1 MKVVVPISWASLG
14 AQTVKNLLSMQ
25 ETQVWTLGQ
34 EEPLEKGMGTHSSI
48 LAWRITWTEET
59 GGLQS
64 MKLQRIGYDWATNT
78 HRTYLIGLLWRV
90 NESMH
95 IRLLSQCLAR
105 VSADKCFRSLITT
118 VISHHLII
126 IITVVITTTSTI
138 ILPSASFL
146 SGKDGD

>member
-25 ETQVWTLGQ
+25 KTQVWTLGQ

-95 IRLLSQCLAR
+95 IMLLSQCFGKSKR
-105 VSADKCFRSLITT
+105 WQMFSFSYYHCHQSS
-118 VISHHLII
+118 SHHHYHCRHHHHKHHHLTISII
-126 IITVVITTTSTI
+126 
-138 ILPSASFL
+138 PEW
-146 SGKDGD
+146 